1 MPHSYGAILYVSM
14 DNYTVLQIAE
24 MEGKMIIAFQK
35 QNLNFYRDL
44 EQGQIASFWGRWG
57 MTSLI
62 SKCKLKSTNIKCTV
76 YTEITQKA
84 LTLCFL
90 NDMNNK

>member
-44 EQGQIASFWGRWG
+44 EQGQIASFWGR
-57 MTSLI
+57 
-62 SKCKLKSTNIKCTV
+62 
-76 YTEITQKA
+76 
-84 LTLCFL
+84 
-90 NDMNNK
+90 